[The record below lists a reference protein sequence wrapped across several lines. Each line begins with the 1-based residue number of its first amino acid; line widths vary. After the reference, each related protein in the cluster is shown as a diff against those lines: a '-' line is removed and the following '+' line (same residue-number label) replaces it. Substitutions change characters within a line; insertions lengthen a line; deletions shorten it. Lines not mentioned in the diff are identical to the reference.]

1 MKRYP
6 RDDFEKLFW
15 KFARERT
22 ERLDRFDL
30 PPTTVARVAY
40 LQGLKDAAGVAK
52 QEFKDLKAKFEKQ
65 FGVRKGKNNEN

>member
-15 KFARERT
+15 EFARERT
-22 ERLDRFDL
+22 QRLDSFDL

-40 LQGLKDAAGVAK
+40 LQGLRDTSTVAK
-52 QEFKDLKAKFEKQ
+52 SKFKDLKAEFEKQ
-65 FGVRKGKNNEN
+65 FGVRKEQS